1 MNRRKKQ
8 IDPMVVVLILTFLFL
23 PPLAPIALIIFLIYK
38 RSKQSAVEVKDEVE
52 EFGEKLIRHLKEE
65 AAKEKP
71 YASKGA
77 KEHGHNPVSYSY
89 DSCAKEKRL
98 EQLKVLKD
106 AGLLDETE
114 YQQRRQAI
122 LDMR

>member
-1 MNRRKKQ
+1 MQRRKPF
-8 IDPMVVVLILTFLFL
+8 DPAVLVLILTFLFL
-23 PPLAPIALIIFLIYK
+23 PPLAPVALIIFLIYK
-38 RSKQSAVEVKDEVE
+38 RGKQTPAPDKTEQDS
-52 EFGEKLIRHLKEE
+52 FGEKLIRRMKEE
-65 AAKEKP
+65 EAKEQPYRSKP
-71 YASKGA
+71 
-77 KEHGHNPVSYSY
+77 HGHAPRAYSY

-122 LDMR
+122 LAMG